1 MNKPERHIASHPLL
15 RLLRHRWVDETAL
28 ARALPSAAL
37 LRLQERV
44 RVGEATHSG
53 EVRVCME
60 AGLPWSY
67 IARRASAR
75 ERAISVFGKLR
86 VWDTE
91 HNNGVLI
98 YLLLAERQIEVVAD
112 RGITR
117 CVPQPVWDSLVQALQ
132 VALRNSQF
140 EAGLQQAVDA
150 VNALLQ
156 QHFALQEGQSNPNE
170 LADAPVTLLGS

>member
-1 MNKPERHIASHPLL
+1 MNGSDWHPLW
-15 RLLRHRWVDETAL
+15 RLLRHRWVDEAALSRALPPEAL
-28 ARALPSAAL
+28 AR
-37 LRLQERV
+37 LQARV
-44 RVGEATHSG
+44 STGEAQHSG
-53 EVRVCME
+53 EVRLCVE

-67 IARRASAR
+67 ISRRASAR

-117 CVPQPVWDSLVQALQ
+117 FVPQAKWDELVATLQA
-132 VALRNSQF
+132 ALRNGQF

-150 VNALLQ
+150 VNALLH
-156 QHFALQEGQSNPNE
+156 QHFALAKGQVNPNE
-170 LADAPVTLLGS
+170 LSDVPVTSVLG